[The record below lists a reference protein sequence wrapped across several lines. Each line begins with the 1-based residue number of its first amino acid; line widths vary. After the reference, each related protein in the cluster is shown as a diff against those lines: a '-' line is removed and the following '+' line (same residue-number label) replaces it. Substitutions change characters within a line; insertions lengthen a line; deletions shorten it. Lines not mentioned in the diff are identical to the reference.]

1 MARSFGRVLAS
12 IWDDED
18 FRALTP
24 TTRLVYVFLLSQPD
38 LDHAGVIPLRERR
51 WGHDLAFPVNEVTSC
66 LKELAGARFAVVD
79 EDTEEL
85 LVRSLVRRDEV
96 WRQPNVF
103 KSAAASAIATK
114 SAAIKAGLLAE
125 IRRLD
130 LSGASREIQR
140 IRDDLATHLEPFWNP
155 SPTPPERSSAPSW
168 DDIPEPPVDD
178 DPGITGDTGNGAGQN
193 PSGTLSEAQPGG
205 TSELRGKGSSYGP
218 VPLVPPSPFPLPPPP
233 ANRPK
238 PTVNAPLW
246 PVAVTGE
253 EGDDSDRKNRD
264 DLVAEVRA
272 KRPDWSTASIRR
284 ALAAEPVA
292 ERPWPLV
299 HSAMLAVADD
309 PASDQPGRLAHDGPW
324 WRTDPPADTA
334 GPPKPTWCGY
344 CDEKTRLLGVDDPG
358 RCPACHPLREREA
371 S

>member
-51 WGHDLAFPVNEVTSC
+51 WGHDLAFPVSEVTSC

-125 IRRLD
+125 ILRLD

-140 IRDDLATHLEPFWNP
+140 IRDDLATHLEPFGNP

-218 VPLVPPSPFPLPPPP
+218 VPLVSPSPFPFPPPRDP
-233 ANRPK
+233 GPGSDPR
-238 PTVNAPLW
+238 PLW
-246 PVAVTGE
+246 PFAVADDRPG
-253 EGDDSDRKNRD
+253 EGDRD
-264 DLVAEVRA
+264 QGQTKDQLVATVRRI
-272 KRPDWSTASIRR
+272 RPDWSTKSIER
-284 ALAAEPVA
+284 ALDVDAVT
-292 ERPWPLV
+292 ERPWDLV
-299 HSAMLAVADD
+299 CAAMLAVARD
-309 PASDQPGRLAHDGPW
+309 PASKQPGRLAHDGPW
-324 WRTDPPADTA
+324 WPLASVRNLPPLPAEQLHPYSPDSEGTCH
-334 GPPKPTWCGY
+334 CGLP
-344 CDEKTRLLGVDDPG
+344 ETNRHHQES
-358 RCPACHPLREREA
+358 A
-371 S
+371 